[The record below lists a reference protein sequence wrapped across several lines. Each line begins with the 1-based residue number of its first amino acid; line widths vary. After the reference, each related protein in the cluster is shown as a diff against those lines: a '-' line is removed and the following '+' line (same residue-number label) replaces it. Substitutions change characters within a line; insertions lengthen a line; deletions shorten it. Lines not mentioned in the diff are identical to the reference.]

1 MKSIIF
7 LGIFCLICLQSNAL
21 HCMFSLY
28 NNEGFLWSPEAK
40 TDVLQISIDTTDLST
55 WNWAA
60 PLSNGVMQ
68 KKYFYYYAANTED
81 CMDCVLSGYD
91 KQGNLVTKERL
102 RTRYRYKA
110 EKCITSFSL
119 ECAYIGRGDFSGIG
133 EYYGDGSDI

>member
-7 LGIFCLICLQSNAL
+7 LGVFFLICLQSNAL
-21 HCMFSLY
+21 QCIFSLY
-28 NNEGFLWSPEAK
+28 NNEGYIWAPEAK
-40 TDVLQISIDTTDLST
+40 TDVLQLSFDTTDPST

-60 PLSNGVMQ
+60 PFSNDVMQ

-102 RTRYRYKA
+102 FAAFRYKA
-110 EKCITSFSL
+110 EKCITRFSL
-119 ECAYIGRGDFSGIG
+119 ECAPYDRGDPDKVEEYHGTGI
-133 EYYGDGSDI
+133 